1 MKKHVLAV
9 VAYLVATFVTQALSH
24 FVVNKAH
31 YAAVAYLRP
40 DPIFP
45 LGIAAML
52 IQGSILSYLYL
63 RLGDQQ
69 RSFRHAISFGW
80 VTGGFLVSYIALGE
94 AAKYAVPAIGSWIT
108 VEATAGLAQFTLYG
122 LLLGFVYRV
131 PGQAAET
138 RGEGTP
144 LQAHRS

>member
-9 VAYLVATFVTQALSH
+9 LAYAVATFVTQALSH

-45 LGIAAML
+45 LGISAML
-52 IQGSILSYLYL
+52 IQGSILSYLYA

-69 RSFRHAISFGW
+69 SSFRHAVSFGW

-94 AAKYAVPAIGSWIT
+94 AAKYVVPAIGSWIA
-108 VEATAGLAQFTLYG
+108 VEVAAGFAQFTLYG
-122 LLLGFVYRV
+122 LLLGLAYRESV
-131 PGQAAET
+131 SRAASST
-138 RGEGTP
+138 VR
-144 LQAHRS
+144 

>member
-9 VAYLVATFVTQALSH
+9 VAYSVATFVTQALSH

-52 IQGSILSYLYL
+52 IQGSLLSYLYV

-69 RSFRHAISFGW
+69 RSFRHAVSFGW

-94 AAKYAVPAIGSWIT
+94 AAKYVVPAIGSWMAAE
-108 VEATAGLAQFTLYG
+108 VTAGFAQFIFHR
-122 LLLGFVYRV
+122 LLLRFVY
-131 PGQAAET
+131 PLFGQT
-138 RGEGTP
+138 
-144 LQAHRS
+144 